1 MSVVVKVCGLSTP
14 ESVDVAVQ
22 AGAQFIGF
30 NFFPPSPRAIQPS
43 AARDLAQRVPDSV
56 RKVAVVVDPTNDTLG
71 TIVEALGADMVQ
83 LHGNETPERIAEVR
97 DRFGC
102 RVIKAVPISGP
113 DDVARAHRFGE
124 VADMLL
130 FDAKAQP
137 SDTLPGGNARQFDW
151 SLLSDVAVT
160 QPWFIAGGLNA
171 ENLAEAI
178 VISGARSADVSSG
191 VESERGVK
199 DNQKI
204 ADFLAAAEGL

>member
-1 MSVVVKVCGLSTP
+1 MSIVVKVCGLSTP

-43 AARDLAQRVPDSV
+43 AARDLAQRVPNSV

-71 TIVEALGADMVQ
+71 TIVEALGADIVQ
-83 LHGNETPERIAEVR
+83 LHGNEPPERVAEVR

-102 RVIKAVPISGP
+102 CVIKAVAISMA
-113 DDVARAHRFGE
+113 DDVARALRFGE

-130 FDAKAQP
+130 FDAKAK
-137 SDTLPGGNARQFDW
+137 SGDTLPGGNARQFDW

-160 QPWFIAGGLNA
+160 QPWFLAGGLNA

-178 VISGARSADVSSG
+178 AISGARSADVSSG

-199 DNQKI
+199 DHQKI
-204 ADFLAAAEGL
+204 VAFLAAAEGL

>member
-1 MSVVVKVCGLSTP
+1 MSIVVKVCGLSTP

-43 AARDLAQRVPDSV
+43 AARDLAQRVPNSV

-71 TIVEALGADMVQ
+71 TIVEALGADIVQ
-83 LHGNETPERIAEVR
+83 LHGNEPPERVAEVR

-102 RVIKAVPISGP
+102 CVIKAVAISRP
-113 DDVARAHRFGE
+113 DDVARALRFGE

-130 FDAKAQP
+130 FDAKAQ
-137 SDTLPGGNARQFDW
+137 SGDTLPGGNARQFDW
-151 SLLSDVAVT
+151 SLLSDVAVA
-160 QPWFIAGGLNA
+160 QPWFLAGGLNA

-178 VISGARSADVSSG
+178 AISGARSADVSSG
-191 VESERGVK
+191 VESERGAK
-199 DNQKI
+199 DHQKI
-204 ADFLAAAEGL
+204 VAFLAAAEGL